1 MLAGGLGGQSTD
13 TPRQERGSVN
23 RPRPVKRSRRTRADI
38 AALDD
43 AVIAAV
49 DQDAPVSLRGV
60 YYRAV
65 SMGACAKTDSDY
77 KAVGRELLKL
87 RRAGVIDYT
96 DIVDGT
102 RLTRKPASYRGV
114 KDALD
119 AAAASY
125 RRDLWEHQR
134 TQVIVLSEKDAIS
147 GVVYPVTAE
156 WDVELALARGYSSE
170 TFTYS
175 IAQSVAA
182 NADAD
187 KETVVYQLGD
197 HDPSGV
203 DAWRSFQERVVGFLQ
218 PHGLHLYVSF
228 ERLAVTPEQIEMW
241 NLPTRPAKK
250 GDSRMAAFGDGGCV
264 EVDAIPASEL
274 RRIVDAAIE
283 QWIDPH
289 DLEVMRVAEISE
301 RVILERIAG
310 VTR

>member
-1 MLAGGLGGQSTD
+1 MNEKAR
-13 TPRQERGSVN
+13 RQERESAD
-23 RPRPVKRSRRTRADI
+23 RPRPTKRSRRTRADI

-43 AVIAAV
+43 AIVAAV
-49 DQDAPVSLRGV
+49 AQDAPVSLRGV

-65 SMGACAKTDSDY
+65 SMGACAKTDADY

-87 RRAGVIDYT
+87 RRARVIDYS

-114 KDALD
+114 EAALE

-125 RRDLWEHQR
+125 RRDLWEHQS

-170 TFTYS
+170 TFSYS
-175 IAQSVAA
+175 IAQSVRA
-182 NADAD
+182 NAEAD
-187 KETVVYQLGD
+187 KETVIYQLGD

-203 DAWRSFQERVVGFLQ
+203 DAWRSFQQRVVGFLR
-218 PHGLHLYVSF
+218 PYGLHEYVFF
-228 ERLAVTPEQIEMW
+228 ERLAVTPEQIEVL

-250 GDSRMAAFGDGGCV
+250 ADSRLAAFGGDGCV

-274 RRIVDAAIE
+274 RQIVDAAIE

-289 DLEVMRVAEISE
+289 DLKVMKVAEKSE
-301 RVILERIAG
+301 RDILMNIAG